1 MLIYLSPYSFG
12 RKQQHSNN
20 GVVIRHSGGGCNI
33 RSPYSGL
40 SNAIVIRSQYWYRL
54 TLNRKLP
61 DSVMIEYVV
70 DYHVRELV
78 VFFHSEVVKSCSRE
92 KKLLKEH
99 TSEVTVNLGFVLEK
113 CHLNLR

>member
-1 MLIYLSPYSFG
+1 LLIYLSPYSFG

-70 DYHVRELV
+70 DMMAI
-78 VFFHSEVVKSCSRE
+78 
-92 KKLLKEH
+92 KKFSS
-99 TSEVTVNLGFVLEK
+99 TT
-113 CHLNLR
+113 LNKKTKKRTIIM